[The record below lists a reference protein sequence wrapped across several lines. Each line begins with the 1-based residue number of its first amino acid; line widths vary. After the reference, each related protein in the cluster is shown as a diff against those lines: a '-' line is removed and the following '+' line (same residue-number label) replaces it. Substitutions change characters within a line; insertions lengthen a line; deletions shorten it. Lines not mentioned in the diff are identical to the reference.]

1 MAEKKRP
8 RNAYDVY
15 ENIYGS
21 DSVYENFA
29 TVNSPFTD
37 LAGNSLADGWSAT
50 QFAGGSEIYVDTVA
64 PEFSGTNIS
73 GSMMRDTIVSTGDE
87 WPEDIDRSQV
97 FAGIG
102 DTITVSVDFN
112 EEIDV
117 NPANVTAVLNIK
129 DSSGKNL
136 TLKGEKAEALRTGV
150 NSNIDITRITFETIE
165 ITSDMVPEDDG
176 NPIGVKT
183 LTLPPNTADLCGNE
197 FASAEITVTAPAR
210 QQEWLDTVAPSISAM
225 GIIPEESYYGSDETN
240 TVSGFCLPVQITDNR
255 YADDIIS
262 AANADKYVS
271 GANGVGDSSQAQE
284 SGKIILKDASD
295 EKDGALYE
303 YCVTSSQDV
312 PSSESWAKARTGEEL
327 PFVQLENGNFIHI
340 RLAEDSDRPVF
351 EPVLTVKGYD
361 YAGNFAEYE
370 AVSDAPLYEKI
381 APTSEAELR
390 YSADLNVA
398 EAIGTA
404 AAEDAGG
411 IAELKYKAVVIGT
424 DQDSVEKSQTPAPE
438 EAQTDSSWQT
448 VDTGDGRQTK
458 IEFDVDGVMLEAG
471 KNNFLYFY
479 IYTMDRSGNISVTV
493 DEFNFNLLLPS
504 FEISVPQGISDGKVS
519 VSKLNKDDAKELG
532 WTAATVRNIDAYA
545 NRNDNYIRTYGALYV
560 VLRDT
565 RNNNTIGM
573 FIDDLTDANSALS
586 VPSSTFEPV
595 SKAPFENLEIT
606 DLLSQ
611 LAVSEDVPVYIDANV
626 PMSYFDGAMT
636 WEAWGVNFDSLDLVS
651 SIGAT
656 TNFAMGDYEMDNPEY
671 IEGYKENVRN
681 TAESFS
687 NYYGEVEMY
696 TLVLDSVFTSQQNH
710 DTPDDPVN
718 AAKSWVQFLQTP
730 ESERS
735 LAGRVTGEW
744 GNPVKPAMVQKYVV
758 KTARDDGDLSNPIN
772 TASMTSLRDAS
783 GHAISPSDPRLYEG
797 GGLYD
802 GTEPIRFKSLNGI
815 QLAFSISNNRMP
827 EWGVGDIDFEDSF
840 VRIYKDGVSDP
851 VYKSSLPRML
861 PSSFLYSPILNTKAA
876 CIIRKWRFRQR

>member
-136 TLKGEKAEALRTGV
+136 ALKGEKAEALRTGV

-183 LTLPPNTADLCGNE
+183 LTLPPNTADLCGNK
-197 FASAEITVTAPAR
+197 FASTDITVTAPAR
-210 QQEWLDTVAPSISAM
+210 QQEWLDTVAPSINAM
-225 GIIPEESYYGSDETN
+225 NIIPEESYYGSDETK

-303 YCVTSSQDV
+303 YCVTSSADV

-361 YAGNFAEYE
+361 YEC
-370 AVSDAPLYEKI
+370 
-381 APTSEAELR
+381 
-390 YSADLNVA
+390 
-398 EAIGTA
+398 
-404 AAEDAGG
+404 
-411 IAELKYKAVVIGT
+411 T
-424 DQDSVEKSQTPAPE
+424 D
-438 EAQTDSSWQT
+438 
-448 VDTGDGRQTK
+448 
-458 IEFDVDGVMLEAG
+458 
-471 KNNFLYFY
+471 
-479 IYTMDRSGNISVTV
+479 
-493 DEFNFNLLLPS
+493 
-504 FEISVPQGISDGKVS
+504 
-519 VSKLNKDDAKELG
+519 
-532 WTAATVRNIDAYA
+532 
-545 NRNDNYIRTYGALYV
+545 
-560 VLRDT
+560 
-565 RNNNTIGM
+565 
-573 FIDDLTDANSALS
+573 
-586 VPSSTFEPV
+586 
-595 SKAPFENLEIT
+595 
-606 DLLSQ
+606 
-611 LAVSEDVPVYIDANV
+611 
-626 PMSYFDGAMT
+626 
-636 WEAWGVNFDSLDLVS
+636 
-651 SIGAT
+651 
-656 TNFAMGDYEMDNPEY
+656 
-671 IEGYKENVRN
+671 
-681 TAESFS
+681 
-687 NYYGEVEMY
+687 
-696 TLVLDSVFTSQQNH
+696 
-710 DTPDDPVN
+710 
-718 AAKSWVQFLQTP
+718 
-730 ESERS
+730 
-735 LAGRVTGEW
+735 
-744 GNPVKPAMVQKYVV
+744 
-758 KTARDDGDLSNPIN
+758 
-772 TASMTSLRDAS
+772 
-783 GHAISPSDPRLYEG
+783 
-797 GGLYD
+797 GL
-802 GTEPIRFKSLNGI
+802 F
-815 QLAFSISNNRMP
+815 
-827 EWGVGDIDFEDSF
+827 
-840 VRIYKDGVSDP
+840 
-851 VYKSSLPRML
+851 
-861 PSSFLYSPILNTKAA
+861 
-876 CIIRKWRFRQR
+876 

>member
-1 MAEKKRP
+1 MP
-8 RNAYDVY
+8 RT
-15 ENIYGS
+15 
-21 DSVYENFA
+21 A
-29 TVNSPFTD
+29 TDPC
-37 LAGNSLADGWSAT
+37 LSL
-50 QFAGGSEIYVDTVA
+50 
-64 PEFSGTNIS
+64 
-73 GSMMRDTIVSTGDE
+73 
-87 WPEDIDRSQV
+87 
-97 FAGIG
+97 
-102 DTITVSVDFN
+102 
-112 EEIDV
+112 
-117 NPANVTAVLNIK
+117 
-129 DSSGKNL
+129 
-136 TLKGEKAEALRTGV
+136 
-150 NSNIDITRITFETIE
+150 
-165 ITSDMVPEDDG
+165 
-176 NPIGVKT
+176 
-183 LTLPPNTADLCGNE
+183 
-197 FASAEITVTAPAR
+197 
-210 QQEWLDTVAPSISAM
+210 
-225 GIIPEESYYGSDETN
+225 
-240 TVSGFCLPVQITDNR
+240 CL
-255 YADDIIS
+255 
-262 AANADKYVS
+262 
-271 GANGVGDSSQAQE
+271 
-284 SGKIILKDASD
+284 
-295 EKDGALYE
+295 
-303 YCVTSSQDV
+303 
-312 PSSESWAKARTGEEL
+312 
-327 PFVQLENGNFIHI
+327 QL
-340 RLAEDSDRPVF
+340 
-351 EPVLTVKGYD
+351 KGYD

-479 IYTMDRSGNISVTV
+479 IYTMDRSGNTSVTV

-573 FIDDLTDANSALS
+573 FIDDLTDVNSALS
-586 VPSSTFEPV
+586 VPSSAFEPV

-611 LAVSEDVPVYIDANV
+611 LAVSEDVPVYIDADV
-626 PMSYFDGAMT
+626 PMGYFDGAMT
-636 WEAWGVNFDSLDLVS
+636 WDGWGLNFDSLDLVS
-651 SIGAT
+651 SIGST
-656 TNFAMGDYEMDNPEY
+656 TNFVVNDYEMDSPDY
-671 IEGYKENVRN
+671 IEGYKEKVRN

-797 GGLYD
+797 AVCMTVRSPCALNRLTAY
-802 GTEPIRFKSLNGI
+802 SLRSAY
-815 QLAFSISNNRMP
+815 QTTVCPS
-827 EWGVGDIDFEDSF
+827 
-840 VRIYKDGVSDP
+840 GVSG
-851 VYKSSLPRML
+851 
-861 PSSFLYSPILNTKAA
+861 I
-876 CIIRKWRFRQR
+876 

>member
-1 MAEKKRP
+1 
-8 RNAYDVY
+8 
-15 ENIYGS
+15 
-21 DSVYENFA
+21 
-29 TVNSPFTD
+29 
-37 LAGNSLADGWSAT
+37 
-50 QFAGGSEIYVDTVA
+50 
-64 PEFSGTNIS
+64 
-73 GSMMRDTIVSTGDE
+73 
-87 WPEDIDRSQV
+87 
-97 FAGIG
+97 
-102 DTITVSVDFN
+102 
-112 EEIDV
+112 
-117 NPANVTAVLNIK
+117 
-129 DSSGKNL
+129 
-136 TLKGEKAEALRTGV
+136 
-150 NSNIDITRITFETIE
+150 
-165 ITSDMVPEDDG
+165 
-176 NPIGVKT
+176 
-183 LTLPPNTADLCGNE
+183 
-197 FASAEITVTAPAR
+197 
-210 QQEWLDTVAPSISAM
+210 
-225 GIIPEESYYGSDETN
+225 
-240 TVSGFCLPVQITDNR
+240 
-255 YADDIIS
+255 
-262 AANADKYVS
+262 
-271 GANGVGDSSQAQE
+271 
-284 SGKIILKDASD
+284 
-295 EKDGALYE
+295 
-303 YCVTSSQDV
+303 
-312 PSSESWAKARTGEEL
+312 
-327 PFVQLENGNFIHI
+327 
-340 RLAEDSDRPVF
+340 
-351 EPVLTVKGYD
+351 
-361 YAGNFAEYE
+361 
-370 AVSDAPLYEKI
+370 
-381 APTSEAELR
+381 
-390 YSADLNVA
+390 
-398 EAIGTA
+398 
-404 AAEDAGG
+404 
-411 IAELKYKAVVIGT
+411 
-424 DQDSVEKSQTPAPE
+424 
-438 EAQTDSSWQT
+438 
-448 VDTGDGRQTK
+448 
-458 IEFDVDGVMLEAG
+458 MLEAG